1 VPCSRSARRVAV
13 RGGLQFLRPCVVGL
27 GEPPH
32 LIGTQT
38 EVKDHRAGRLA
49 VVDRVE
55 ELLLPHLYGEPRLR
69 LPPEAGPRGVVL
81 GLVASGAATSLTP
94 RNSAVGYLRATSATL
109 RIGLVA
115 DLMQLLQLSMAVH

>member
-1 VPCSRSARRVAV
+1 VLEVCPTGCCQGRPPV
-13 RGGLQFLRPCVVGL
+13 LRPFRVGL
-27 GEPPH
+27 GEPSH
-32 LIGTQT
+32 LIGTQA
-38 EVKDHRAGRLA
+38 EVTDHRAERLA

-55 ELLLPHLYGEPRLR
+55 ELLPHLYGEPRLR

-94 RNSAVGYLRATSATL
+94 RHSAVGYLRATSATL

-115 DLMQLLQLSMAVH
+115 DLMQLLQCPWRVH